1 MGFYAINAEQSG
13 MRNHF
18 SDLSASRSWGSM
30 RTQVATVR
38 KRIHW
43 DLGPFY
49 PLPKPLQWIN
59 SGLAFPHLV
68 IFSGLLQDIVISS
81 HMSGWVSHPSPSLE
95 PTLSRIKS
103 IVPWGYFKPGTISFE
118 QPVPIPNLFWWFSF
132 ADFACLV
139 LLTLWR
145 IYYFCTPWARRRD
158 ELSHKLSSL
167 HFFHLARM

>member
-1 MGFYAINAEQSG
+1 

-30 RTQVATVR
+30 WTPVVTVR

-43 DLGPFY
+43 DLGPFH

-59 SGLAFPHLV
+59 SGLTFSHLF

-81 HMSGWVSHPSPSLE
+81 NLSGWVNHTSASLE

-103 IVPWGYFKPGTISFE
+103 LGPREYFKPGTISFV
-118 QPVPIPNLFWWFSF
+118 QPVTMPNPFWRLSF
-132 ADFACLV
+132 ADFPCLV

-145 IYYFCTPWARRRD
+145 IYCFCALQ
-158 ELSHKLSSL
+158 EGEMS
-167 HFFHLARM
+167 